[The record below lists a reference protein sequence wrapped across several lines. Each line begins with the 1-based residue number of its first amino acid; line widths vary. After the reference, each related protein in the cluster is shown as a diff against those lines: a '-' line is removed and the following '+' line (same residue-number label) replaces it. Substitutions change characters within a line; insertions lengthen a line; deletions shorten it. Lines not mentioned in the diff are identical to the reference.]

1 MFRNPIESP
10 LLNTI
15 VGLTLLV
22 GSGLNTLPASAAEF
36 LYGGSGSS
44 PNTLS
49 LNGSTVLST
58 AAGPRDQFGLGIFN
72 QGWWSNSQLNG
83 EPNYNYFVGEDDL
96 GFYNNF
102 FTFDISEVLEPVT
115 SATLNL
121 QRNNGVSDSGRL
133 TQSYYLF
140 DVSTDAATLNNNIGA
155 SSAIFNDLGS
165 GKQYGNFNVT
175 VGDEDQSKILS
186 FSLNSNAIADLNNAI
201 SRNEQFFS
209 VGGTLEPVPEPSSI
223 LGLLAFAG
231 LSLKAVAKRRK
242 VESK

>member
-22 GSGLNTLPASAAEF
+22 GSGLNPLPAIAAEF
-36 LYGGSGSS
+36 LYAGSIGL

-58 AAGPRDQFGLGIFN
+58 GQSQFDFGSNN
-72 QGWWSNSQLNG
+72 QGWWSATSLNG
-83 EPNYNYFVGEDDL
+83 TFNGNYFVGDL
-96 GFYNNF
+96 SNDGSDLYNNF
-102 FTFDISEVLEPVT
+102 FTFDISEVPEPVT

-121 QRNNGVSDSGRL
+121 QRELGASYSGRL
-133 TQSYYLF
+133 TQSYSLF
-140 DVSTDAATLNNNIGA
+140 DVSTDAATLNNNVGT
-155 SSAIFNDLGS
+155 SSTIFNDLGS

-175 VGDEDQSKILS
+175 ILGDLREILS
-186 FSLNSNAIADLNNAI
+186 FSLNSDGIADLNSAI
-201 SRNEQFFS
+201 SLNEQFFS
-209 VGGTLEPVPEPSSI
+209 VGGSLTPVPEPSSI

-231 LSLKAVAKRRK
+231 LSLKAVAKRKK
-242 VESK
+242 VMR